1 MARNPSI
8 GNPGPYA
15 ASAIREGLS
24 ATEALQA
31 VRDAGGGVNTQAWY
45 RAYGEATAALANAG
59 PVGALDPFAIPGG
72 EHFVDWSAGREG
84 AFGYQVAVT
93 TIDTETGML
102 TTDPYTV
109 ITDQA
114 LTPAEAAQQAFDD
127 YTDSDADDIYG
138 RRTVA
143 AVTTNLYRMTGTGGL

>member
-24 ATEALQA
+24 ATEGLQA
-31 VRDAGGGVNTQAWY
+31 VRDAGGGVNTQTWY
-45 RAYGEATAALANAG
+45 RAYSEARVALDNAG
-59 PVGALDPFAIPGG
+59 TVAGLDPFAIPAG
-72 EHFVDWSAGREG
+72 EHFTDWSAGREG
-84 AFGYQVAVT
+84 AYGYQVAVT
-93 TIDTETGML
+93 TIDDETGMM

-109 ITDQA
+109 ITTDA

-127 YTDSDADDIYG
+127 FTESDADDIYG
-138 RRTVA
+138 RTTVG
-143 AVTTNLYRMTGTGGL
+143 AVTVNLYRMTGSGGI